1 MALFFLCEK
10 SFILIISLL
19 VFILHFHF
27 SMSLNDPFLIVSKI
41 WKMENLEKGI
51 EVSRLIVKDLQGC
64 ISREEKIMLNKWLE
78 ESSEN
83 REIYHRVQGRVNRE
97 ERQRIIRK
105 LNKREAWERVD
116 RNTKKY
122 RHPILRRCM
131 KYAATIV
138 LPLFMVGV
146 GFYLIRGKEEI
157 HPVAEMVKIS
167 PGVTKAE
174 LVLADGHKV
183 VLGTETIDSLV
194 SEEGVNIVKDG
205 NGVSYLGNKE
215 EGDLAY
221 NIMRVPRGGE
231 FKVRLQ
237 DGTLVYMNSETELK
251 YPVRF
256 VGKERR
262 VYLSGEAYF
271 EVQRDTTKPFIVV
284 MNGNEVRV
292 LGTEFNVRSY
302 EDEKCQFTTLVTGKV
317 LLTTHDH
324 KCMELLPNE
333 QGIIDLQGAL
343 RKEQVDVTLYTAWKD
358 GNFVFRKQCLENIM
372 EIVERWYDL
381 KVTFEDEWC
390 KKVSFSGNVERY
402 DDFSKLAEMLEAT
415 GSVKFKI
422 KNNEIYITKR

>member
-1 MALFFLCEK
+1 
-10 SFILIISLL
+10 
-19 VFILHFHF
+19 
-27 SMSLNDPFLIVSKI
+27 MSLNDPFLIVSKI

-64 ISREEKIMLNKWLE
+64 ISPEEKVMLDKWLE

-105 LNKREAWERVD
+105 LNKRAAWERVD

-146 GFYLIRGKEEI
+146 GFYLIRDKEEI

-302 EDEKCQFTTLVTGKV
+302 EDEKCQFTTLVAGKV

-324 KCMELLPNE
+324 RCIELLPNE
-333 QGIIDLQGAL
+333 QGIVDPQGDI
-343 RKEQVDVTLYTAWKD
+343 RKEQVDVALYTAWKD
-358 GNFVFRKQCLENIM
+358 GNFVFRKQSLEHIM

-390 KKVSFSGNVERY
+390 KQVSFSGNVERY

-415 GSVKFKI
+415 GSVKFRI
-422 KNNEIYITKR
+422 KNNEIYVTKR

>member
-1 MALFFLCEK
+1 M
-10 SFILIISLL
+10 
-19 VFILHFHF
+19 
-27 SMSLNDPFLIVSKI
+27 IVSKI

-51 EVSRLIVKDLQGC
+51 EVSRLIVKYLQGC
-64 ISREEKIMLNKWLE
+64 ISPEEKVMLDKWLE

-105 LNKREAWERVD
+105 LNKRAAWERVD

-146 GFYLIRGKEEI
+146 GFYLIRDKEEI

-231 FKVRLQ
+231 FKVRLL

-302 EDEKCQFTTLVTGKV
+302 EDEKCQFTTLVAGKV

-324 KCMELLPNE
+324 RCIELLPNE
-333 QGIIDLQGAL
+333 QGIVDPQGDI
-343 RKEQVDVTLYTAWKD
+343 RKEQVDVALYTAWKD
-358 GNFVFRKQCLENIM
+358 GNFVFRKQSLEHIM

-390 KKVSFSGNVERY
+390 KQVSFSGNVERY

-415 GSVKFKI
+415 GSVKFRI
-422 KNNEIYITKR
+422 KNNEIYVTKR